1 MTGVWCNLVNSV
13 SYVEWRAVPCTW
25 VVQAGLLDQLAEDAD
40 VIGHRVIQRLQPLL
54 NAFQFHCLGLSLL
67 GSARTKQKTRDS
79 EAGGWRPKGARSMPE
94 NIFMN
99 WLGKDNFSSYCIL
112 TDFCHMH
119 FSMIRHERLQ
129 TCKIKLCTIPISYK
143 VPLLSMLA
151 LFLFTVLRMNDMCSD
166 FP

>member
-1 MTGVWCNLVNSV
+1 MLIFDVLLWDGCRCPMTGVWCNLVNSV

-94 NIFMN
+94 NIF
-99 WLGKDNFSSYCIL
+99 FYEL
-112 TDFCHMH
+112 TWKGQLFQLLYFDGFLSHA
-119 FSMIRHERLQ
+119 FFNDKTWETPDLQ
-129 TCKIKLCTIPISYK
+129 DQVVHHSH
-143 VPLLSMLA
+143 LL
-151 LFLFTVLRMNDMCSD
+151 
-166 FP
+166 